1 MLCANSF
8 QSCFAT
14 MYDNNILIS
23 GENFYTERLWRTSL
37 GLCVLVQTPDRTH
50 TSARARIKRTLA
62 QILPVAWPIPPQQA
76 GKFHAHPHKYT
87 YTHTF
92 VMHRIEGTKRTWR
105 KCVLAK
111 IKSYDKNKNNQISP
125 LTSDSTQRSAV
136 SSNLAR
142 RPWRC
147 FPRKSTWPTKIWQTY
162 GEEGVR
168 DFLHLEHGSIKAWPT

>member
-23 GENFYTERLWRTSL
+23 GENFYTERQWRTSL

-50 TSARARIKRTLA
+50 TRARIKRTLA

-76 GKFHAHPHKYT
+76 GKFHAHT
-87 YTHTF
+87 LTNTRTHTF
-92 VMHRIEGTKRTWR
+92 VMHRIERTKRTWR

-111 IKSYDKNKNNQISP
+111 IKSYDKNKNNQIASN
-125 LTSDSTQRSAV
+125 LRLSTQRSAV

-142 RPWRC
+142 RPWRW
-147 FPRKSTWPTKIWQTY
+147 FPRKSTWPTKIWQTCGVLE
-162 GEEGVR
+162 GER
-168 DFLHLEHGSIKAWPT
+168 DFLHVEHGSIKAWPT